1 MASRTWKNY
10 IEDPN
15 QKKLCVRFIKK
26 LEKNIFI
33 RRYISVQQN
42 WSEFKIDDLGEFAKR
57 LRLVKERLELE
68 ELFLIKYA
76 DFKFELNAKDKR
88 SYNLL
93 HFLSTPTYG
102 LYEDI
107 NYSILEKFY
116 IAKILVEKC
125 VELNYDINART
136 SFGETAFHFA
146 CEEDNENLVRI
157 MIGK

>member
-1 MASRTWKNY
+1 M
-10 IEDPN
+10 
-15 QKKLCVRFIKK
+15 
-26 LEKNIFI
+26 
-33 RRYISVQQN
+33 
-42 WSEFKIDDLGEFAKR
+42 
-57 LRLVKERLELE
+57 
-68 ELFLIKYA
+68 FLIKYA

-136 SFGETAFHFA
+136 DFGYTAFHFA
-146 CEEDNENLVRI
+146 CKEDNVKLAEI